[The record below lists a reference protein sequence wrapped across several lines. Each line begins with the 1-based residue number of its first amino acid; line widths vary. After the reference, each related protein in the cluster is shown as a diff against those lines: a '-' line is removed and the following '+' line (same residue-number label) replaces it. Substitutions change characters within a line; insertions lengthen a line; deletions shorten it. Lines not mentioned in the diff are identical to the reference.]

1 MSKISKLYRWTATN
15 TTKAVPS
22 TPRKHYSS
30 QVTPGISAFVPPC
43 PAFAMGLA
51 SKDLSRSLTPKEQ
64 DNIAHLDR
72 LKYFLATA
80 PSRWSS
86 PGSSRSPDAADHGP
100 VTHTSSHPSMNRFLL
115 PSSEYVSCVLWSGT
129 YHITGTDIVR
139 TLVFRFEAFGRP
151 VRNMKKFEEG
161 IFSDLRNLKPGV
173 DASLEEPKVRDSSSR
188 EHTHSCLSSR
198 HSWIFSSNTNV
209 SVPRKSKK
217 CSTGE
222 SNDPR
227 PPGLVPMSRMRRY
240 SVPHDR
246 LFLDAL
252 ERDLK
257 REKMGLE
264 PTTVVVGEPA
274 LSFTYE
280 PQRSL
285 YEQFG
290 KVMGGRELD
299 GGSSPHLAHDMVSQ
313 PMDDGNGHLPTGHPV
328 ASHHNMIRIESTAT
342 TQLSPAV
349 QRSNL
354 PFMPF
359 TLFEGSPTYKQRRKK
374 PASKFHPG
382 NPSGI
387 NRSSSDGN
395 YPSRTNVGS
404 GYGTSDRATS
414 AADMFITQARG
425 DQKIVPGTPPTDL
438 TPPQLTPGLSNVSVD
453 GGTYATYEHPA
464 CDDSAHRVPHH
475 PYLCPNPDSGTL
487 PSYSH
492 GTESSGAGSPITSKA
507 FVCPLFCCGRLFKR
521 MEHLK
526 RHLRTHTMER
536 PYQCDRCMKRFSRSD
551 NLNQHLRIHFR
562 ADGDDTNSGE
572 FGASDIDAE
581 SQDMDDEDY
590 PLSSSMPFP
599 NGMPNMDICEVE
611 VAGHLQDIQGDE
623 EGLVAATGAMAP
635 NWGAA
640 SNPTLSPYYS
650 HNLSA
655 VVDTPSPD
663 GDLPHVAFLPPVD
676 GSNMTWANLSHI
688 PSPDSHCREPMM
700 TSISAPPCRP
710 EFDQVSL
717 HRSVMTRDVVGP
729 VRRHRSM
736 TPSIL
741 RDFDRGQSPPDR
753 GYHPYPPVSAT
764 QSRASSGTSSPSS
777 LACSPDMPA
786 VSPVSIGD
794 NSVNAPS
801 YCVPAASQMPIGYD
815 MVSSGRMPYYDSP
828 LETSHTYSTG
838 YFDSNP
844 LFTNA

>member
-1 MSKISKLYRWTATN
+1 MSNITKLYRWTATT
-15 TTKAVPS
+15 TTKAVPH
-22 TPRKHYSS
+22 R
-30 QVTPGISAFVPPC
+30 PP
-43 PAFAMGLA
+43 PLPPKPLQESAMGLA
-51 SKDLSRSLTPKEQ
+51 TKDLSRSLTTKEQ

-86 PGSSRSPDAADHGP
+86 PGSSRSADTIDHAS

-115 PSSEYVSCVLWSGT
+115 PTSEYVSCVLWSGT

-139 TLVFRFEAFGRP
+139 TMVFRFEAFGRP
-151 VRNMKKFEEG
+151 IRNMKKFEEG

-173 DASLEEPKVRDSSSR
+173 DATLEEPKSPFLDLLFKYQCIR
-188 EHTHSCLSSR
+188 TQ
-198 HSWIFSSNTNV
+198 
-209 SVPRKSKK
+209 KK
-217 CSTGE
+217 QK
-222 SNDPR
+222 
-227 PPGLVPMSRMRRY
+227 VFYWY

-257 REKMGLE
+257 REKMGFE

-290 KVMGGRELD
+290 KAIGGREVD
-299 GGSSPHLAHDMVSQ
+299 GDFSPHLACDMAVSQ
-313 PMDDGNGHLPTGHPV
+313 PMDDENGHLPTGHHV
-328 ASHHNMIRIESTAT
+328 ASHHNMIRIESTAAS
-342 TQLSPAV
+342 QLSPAV
-349 QRSNL
+349 QRANL

-382 NPSGI
+382 NLSGI

-395 YPSRTNVGS
+395 YPSRNNSTNMGS
-404 GYGTSDRATS
+404 GFGTGDRATS

-425 DQKIVPGTPPTDL
+425 DQKVVPGTPLTDL
-438 TPPQLTPGLSNVSVD
+438 NSPQLTPGLSNVSVE
-453 GGTYATYEHPA
+453 GGTYGSYDHRA
-464 CDDSAHRVPHH
+464 CDDSAERLSHH
-475 PYLCPNPDSGTL
+475 TYLADNSTL

-492 GTESSGAGSPITSKA
+492 GTDSSGAGSPITSKA

-526 RHLRTHTMER
+526 RHVRTHTMER

-562 ADGDDTNSGE
+562 TDGDDTSSGE

-581 SQDMDDEDY
+581 SQGLDEGDFS
-590 PLSSSMPFP
+590 LSSSMPFP

-611 VAGHLQDIQGDE
+611 VAGHLQEIQGDE
-623 EGLVAATGAMAP
+623 EGLVAATGAMP
-635 NWGAA
+635 SNWGA
-640 SNPTLSPYYS
+640 SNPTLSPYYP
-650 HNLSA
+650 HNVSA
-655 VVDTPSPD
+655 VVDSPSPD
-663 GDLPHVAFLPPVD
+663 GDLPHVAFLPPID
-676 GSNMTWANLSHI
+676 TSNMTWANLSHI
-688 PSPDSHCREPMM
+688 PSPSDASHCREPMM
-700 TSISAPPCRP
+700 GSLSSSPCRP

-717 HRSVMTRDVVGP
+717 HRSVMTRDAVGP

-741 RDFDRGQSPPDR
+741 RDFDRGHSPPNR
-753 GYHPYPPVSAT
+753 GYHPYPSLSAT

-786 VSPVSIGD
+786 VSPVSISD
-794 NSVNAPS
+794 NSVTAPS
-801 YCVPAASQMPIGYD
+801 YCVSAASQMPIGYD
-815 MVSSGRMPYYDSP
+815 VVSSGRMPYYDSP
-828 LETSHTYSTG
+828 LETNHTYSTG

-844 LFTNA
+844 LFTSA